1 MASSNL
7 KPYIFLIFSLGI
19 SELFLGIWMV
29 YVASSPT
36 TERIVVG
43 SLSIAVLIAVLVV
56 YCVIYWINTNSEIE
70 GNKMKHDLGD
80 HGIGKTK
87 EKEAISEWP
96 AGLLY
101 YDTESKLWYYNS
113 NDGAPNSVTWTEVKY
128 GNLKNR
134 I

>member
-1 MASSNL
+1 MVSLNE
-7 KPYIFLIFSLGI
+7 KPYYFLISSLI
-19 SELFLGIWMV
+19 LSELFLAIWMFF
-29 YVASSPT
+29 VATTPT
-36 TERIVVG
+36 AERIVVG

-56 YCVIYWINTNSEIE
+56 YCVIYWINTNSAIE
-70 GNKMKHDLGD
+70 DNKMKHDLGD

-113 NDGAPNSVTWTEVKY
+113 NDDAPNSVTWTEVRY
-128 GNLKNR
+128 G
-134 I
+134 